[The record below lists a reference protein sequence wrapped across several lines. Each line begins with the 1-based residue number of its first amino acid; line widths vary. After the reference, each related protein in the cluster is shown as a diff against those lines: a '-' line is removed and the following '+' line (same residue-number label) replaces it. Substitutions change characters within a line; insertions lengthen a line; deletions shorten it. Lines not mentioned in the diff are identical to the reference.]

1 MRQHPPAAE
10 TDYAIPEQSGEVL
23 IVPPY
28 DQVAGLLG
36 AAGEAP
42 WGDAD
47 VLGTPLA
54 EFRRRVRARALAL
67 ALAYTRGGP
76 PSREAGP
83 APPPARGGGP
93 PGGRPLILMG
103 HQPVFFHPGV
113 WMKFFLLARLAAE
126 HGATGVHLIVDTDA
140 TGTIAAEVPAARER
154 LARAAETL
162 VDLPDDMPLEAAPPP
177 PPEAWAAFV
186 ERVRHCLVTLPSP
199 VFVEHLNAFASGE
212 PAARR
217 AARTLAEFLG
227 RLRRGYEARAN
238 PTRTCEAPGD
248 GPGGSPGYLEL
259 PVSRLADTPEF
270 RAFALH
276 LVRSPDALQ
285 RIYNASLDE
294 YRRVHH
300 LRSAANPFPNLN
312 HSSSGIET
320 PFWVVSGGHR
330 SELFAA
336 RRGAHV
342 VLATAAGP
350 VATIAPDAGGVEALG
365 ASGVAI
371 RPRAMTLTL
380 FARLC
385 LGDLFIHGVSGGRY
399 DRVTD
404 VISAQVFGC
413 RPPAYMVATAT
424 LHPPLLAGGGAT
436 GQRQTLERRLMDLRH
451 NPDRYLAAPADDQRR
466 LVDEKWSLIR
476 AVETMRAGPDRRAA
490 TRRIRE
496 VNGLLAEAL
505 ASEIA
510 ALEARLAALETAQ
523 DTEEAARYRGYPF
536 FMFDPA
542 EVCALAGTA
551 SGSRS
556 TA

>member
-1 MRQHPPAAE
+1 MRQHPLAAE
-10 TDYAIPEQSGEVL
+10 TEYAIPEQSGEVL
-23 IVPPY
+23 VVPPY
-28 DQVAGLLG
+28 DQVAELLVE
-36 AAGEAP
+36 AGEAS

-54 EFRRRVRARALAL
+54 EFRRRVRPRALAL

-76 PSREAGP
+76 PSQEAG
-83 APPPARGGGP
+83 AALPPT
-93 PGGRPLILMG
+93 GRPLILMG

-113 WMKFFLLARLAAE
+113 WMKFFLLARLSAE
-126 HGATGVHLIVDTDA
+126 HGATGLHLIVDTDA
-140 TGTIAAEVPAARER
+140 TGSIAADVPAVRER
-154 LARAAETL
+154 LARTAETL
-162 VDLPDDMPLEAAPPP
+162 VDLPEDMPLEAAPPP

-186 ERVRHCLVTLPSP
+186 ERVRRHLATLPSP
-199 VFVEHLNAFASGE
+199 AFVEHLNAFASGE

-227 RLRRGYEARAN
+227 RLRRGYEAQAYAAQ
-238 PTRTCEAPGD
+238 TCRAPGD

-285 RIYNASLDE
+285 RIYNTSLDE

-312 HSSSGIET
+312 HSAGGIET
-320 PFWVVSGGHR
+320 PFWVVDGGHR
-330 SELFAA
+330 TELFAA

-350 VATIAPDAGGVEALG
+350 IATIPADAGGVEALG

-385 LGDLFIHGVSGGRY
+385 LGDLFVHGVSGGHY

-404 VISAQVFGC
+404 AISAQVFGC
-413 RPPAYMVATAT
+413 RPPAYMVASAT
-424 LHPPLLAGGGAT
+424 LHPSLLAGAGAAE
-436 GQRQTLERRLMDLRH
+436 QRRTLERRLMDLRH

-496 VNGLLAEAL
+496 VNALLAEAL
-505 ASEIA
+505 ASEIG
-510 ALEARLAALETAQ
+510 ALEARLAALETSQ
-523 DTEEAARYRGYPF
+523 DAEDAARYRGYPF

-551 SGSRS
+551 SGPRS